1 MGTAPANTTDPSG
14 PASVVAGARTSG
26 LLDLSDE
33 DCRSMLTELVS
44 GLIDQYEIGIYR
56 EDFNISPLDFW
67 QIDDPDE
74 RKGATENHYLQ
85 GHLAFWDELLDRHP
99 GLMIDSCAS
108 GGRRNDLETMRRSV
122 PLHYSDYGYGLH
134 PVKVDFQRTLFE
146 WLPYFKETLPLMG
159 RCRRPRPGPRRLG
172 AR

>member
-1 MGTAPANTTDPSG
+1 
-14 PASVVAGARTSG
+14 
-26 LLDLSDE
+26 
-33 DCRSMLTELVS
+33 MLTELVS
-44 GLIDQYEIGIYR
+44 GLIHQYKIGIYR

-67 QIDDPDE
+67 HIQDPDE

-85 GHLAFWDELLDRHP
+85 GHLAFWDELLNRHP
-99 GLMIDSCAS
+99 SLIIDSCAS

-134 PVKVDFQRTLFE
+134 PDQGRFPTHPLRMAAVLQGD
-146 WLPYFKETLPLMG
+146 LPLMG
-159 RCRRPRPGPRRLG
+159 CSRRPRPGPRRLG